1 MNAVIFDMDGVIFNT
16 ENLWR
21 EGFILAN
28 KKYNLNLDENYRK
41 TICGKSEQQIRNEL
55 KEIYNNLNVDE
66 YRDYIINYVN
76 EGIKNLN
83 YEIKEGF
90 IDLINN
96 LKNKNYKLA
105 LATSSTKKRAEYLF
119 KNKNIDINIFDVKI
133 FSEDVGIKSKPDPY
147 IFNLAAERLNEDSS
161 NCYVIEDSINGI
173 VAAKKGNFK
182 PIMVIDLIE
191 PDDYCTNNCYKILK
205 SLKELNI

>member
-21 EGFILAN
+21 DGFIIAN

-76 EGIKNLN
+76 EGTKNLN

-147 IFNLAAERLNEDSS
+147 IFNLAAERLNEDPS

-173 VAAKKGNFK
+173 VAAKGGNFK
-182 PIMVIDLIE
+182 SIMAIDLIE
-191 PDDYCTNNCYKILK
+191 PDNYCINNCYMIVK
-205 SLKELNI
+205 SLKEINI